1 MQRILEEFLRSKL
14 DESSI
19 KEARRCEEELKR
31 RIREN
36 RED

>member
-1 MQRILEEFLRSKL
+1 MQRILEDFLSSKL

-19 KEARRCEEELKR
+19 KETRRCEEELR
-31 RIREN
+31 RLKEN